1 MTRMNTLL
9 STHQLRHI
17 DSLDALQRL
26 GVHYFH
32 RVLAIHHDIH
42 LRSIHQGIVGSQSQT
57 ATVLSLE
64 YLL

>member
-9 STHQLRHI
+9 NTHQLRHI

-32 RVLAIHHDIH
+32 RVLTVHHDIH

-57 ATVLSLE
+57 ASVLGSKH
-64 YLL
+64 LL